1 MKDYERSQAGSKTSD
16 VESPRG
22 GGEQSLRQRAMLQR
36 RYAASKAATN
46 APKAVMRSAAED
58 YGPPAPTGEEEQASG
73 EQANG
78 EPAGDAEAA
87 QEGAPI
93 GTVHS
98 IDGVNIRATPEKNDT
113 NILDTLDRGQ
123 EAPVYDQEGYWYEI
137 EHQGQPAYVTTMTS
151 AVDFSPVAGVPE
163 EEIPAPGGGV
173 ADPVPRDPATGEP
186 TTGEPAY
193 GAPDNDGPQLG
204 APDEEAPGNEAPG
217 NEAPGNEAPETGGGW
232 DNGGGSNGALDELL
246 AQEILDVTEI
256 AQAREL
262 IEALPPA
269 QQSEKFLLLQKK
281 VEYANQ
287 RDNESDQETEDG
299 GTCAFTSIS
308 MAMKM
313 LGVANP
319 QPDKQFEDVLV
330 ELAGSGDITQA
341 AVWANVAEGLG
352 VGMDTVVADRRQV
365 QREEWE
371 AIRDNHLAKGQ
382 GVIVS
387 LWGHVVR
394 LQEVNSAG
402 LVVDDPYGESTI
414 KESVRRDRTDDNG
427 NVIAEDSKYNW
438 EGSNSTEE
446 GEGDNKGEDVS
457 YTWEDVDTYTFG
469 GVYAFSV

>member
-22 GGEQSLRQRAMLQR
+22 GGEQSLQQRAMLQR

-58 YGPPAPTGEEEQASG
+58 YGPPAPTGEEEQANG

-113 NILDTLDRGQ
+113 NILDTLDRGG
-123 EAPVYDQEGYWYEI
+123 EAEVYGQEGSWYEI
-137 EHQGQPAYVTTMTS
+137 EHEGQPAYVTTMTS
-151 AVDFSPVAGVPE
+151 AVDFAPEAGVPE

-173 ADPVPRDPATGEP
+173 ADPAPRDPATGEP
-186 TTGEPAY
+186 TTGGPGY
-193 GAPDNDGPQLG
+193 GAPDNEDGPQLG
-204 APDEEAPGNEAPG
+204 APEDEAPG
-217 NEAPGNEAPETGGGW
+217 NEAPGNEAPEAGGGW
-232 DNGGGSNGALDELL
+232 DNGGGSNGTLDELL
-246 AQEILDVTEI
+246 AKEILDVTEI
-256 AQAREL
+256 TQAREL

-287 RDNESDQETEDG
+287 RDNESDQETADG

-313 LGVANP
+313 LGIANP

-330 ELAGSGDITQA
+330 EMAGTGDITTA
-341 AVWANVAEGLG
+341 AVWSNVAEGLG

-414 KESVRRDRTDDNG
+414 KESERRDRDGGED
-427 NVIAEDSKYNW
+427 DSKYNW

-457 YTWEDVDTYTFG
+457 YAWEDVDTYIFG

>member
-1 MKDYERSQAGSKTSD
+1 MKDYERSQTNSGGRD

-22 GGEQSLRQRAMLQR
+22 GGEQSLQQRAMLQR
-36 RYAASKAATN
+36 RYAASR
-46 APKAVMRSAAED
+46 APKAVMRSAEAEED
-58 YGPPAPTGEEEQASG
+58 YGPEQGADV
-73 EQANG
+73 
-78 EPAGDAEAA
+78 DA
-87 QEGAPI
+87 QPEGAPI

-113 NILDTLDRGQ
+113 NILDTLDRGG
-123 EAPVYDQEGYWYEI
+123 EAEVYGQEGSWYEI
-137 EHQGQPAYVTTMTS
+137 EHDGRPAYVTTMTS
-151 AVDFSPVAGVPE
+151 AVDFAPEADVPE
-163 EEIPAPGGGV
+163 EELPAPGGGV

-186 TTGEPAY
+186 STEAPGV
-193 GAPDNDGPQLG
+193 GAPENEDGPQLG
-204 APDEEAPGNEAPG
+204 APAEEAPGTEAPG
-217 NEAPGNEAPETGGGW
+217 TEAPDETSDGGW
-232 DNGGGSNGALDELL
+232 DNGSSNGTLDELL
-246 AQEILDVTEI
+246 AKEILDVTEI
-256 AQAREL
+256 TQAREL

-287 RDNESDQETEDG
+287 RDNESDQETADG

-313 LGVANP
+313 LGIANP

-330 ELAGSGDITQA
+330 EMAGTGDITTA
-341 AVWANVAEGLG
+341 AVWSNVAKGLG
-352 VGMDTVVADRRQV
+352 VGMETVVADRRQV

-394 LQEVNSAG
+394 LQEVNTAG

-414 KESVRRDRTDDNG
+414 KESERRDRDGGED
-427 NVIAEDSKYNW
+427 DSKYNW
-438 EGSNSTEE
+438 EGSNSTEA
-446 GEGDNKGEDVS
+446 GAADANKGEDVS
-457 YTWEDVDTYTFG
+457 YAWEDVDTYIFG